1 MAGAASRAGSGRL
14 TSMSMR
20 AAAAPA
26 VRYGSRMIGGY
37 RTETLEIS
45 ADGPPALLCVVIP
58 GNPGVAQFYETFVT
72 RLHAALGGAA
82 HVLAVSHL
90 GMDRQQRWTPPGKLF
105 HLEEQA
111 RAGWA
116 GAVALPSALTRA
128 AGAVCAAFRSP
139 QIEHK
144 VALLR
149 ELQGPGQP
157 PVVIIAHSI
166 GAFMSN
172 HAVHRLESS
181 EAEARE
187 SHLIARAL
195 DDVAEADEASGGAGQ
210 PSQQR
215 LRQELEA
222 ALQHELKMAEG
233 RAQGAAGPGQQR
245 EQQPA
250 APAAGRKQRQQETA
264 SGGSGA
270 PSVRGGSRSNVALVV
285 SLFPF
290 YAADPSS
297 LKQRQ
302 LRWLA
307 QHHRSLRAAAG
318 ALALLPGG
326 LKRAAVRLFSRDM
339 DDGPSVEA
347 AASLVHPDAEL
358 AAPAD
363 WWLLRALGRRA
374 VVCSAPADTWF
385 PAHHMEEMA
394 DEVPGLLHL
403 HLPLTHA
410 FCVSAAQCTRL
421 ATELASHIQRAVGRE
436 EGEQAAAGA
445 QPSHS
450 KL

>member
-1 MAGAASRAGSGRL
+1 
-14 TSMSMR
+14 
-20 AAAAPA
+20 
-26 VRYGSRMIGGY
+26 MIGGY

-82 HVLAVSHL
+82 HVLA
-90 GMDRQQRWTPPGKLF
+90 
-105 HLEEQA
+105 
-111 RAGWA
+111 
-116 GAVALPSALTRA
+116 
-128 AGAVCAAFRSP
+128 
-139 QIEHK
+139 
-144 VALLR
+144 
-149 ELQGPGQP
+149 
-157 PVVIIAHSI
+157 
-166 GAFMSN
+166 
-172 HAVHRLESS
+172 
-181 EAEARE
+181 
-187 SHLIARAL
+187 
-195 DDVAEADEASGGAGQ
+195 
-210 PSQQR
+210 
-215 LRQELEA
+215 
-222 ALQHELKMAEG
+222 
-233 RAQGAAGPGQQR
+233 QR

-347 AASLVHPDAEL
+347 AASLVHPDAVEQAFYLGKTEFEEL